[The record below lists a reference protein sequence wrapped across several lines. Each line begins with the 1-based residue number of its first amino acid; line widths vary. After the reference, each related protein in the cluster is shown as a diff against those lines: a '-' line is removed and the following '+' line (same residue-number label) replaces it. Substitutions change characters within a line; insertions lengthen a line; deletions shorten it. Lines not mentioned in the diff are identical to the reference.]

1 MMVKLTDPIGYLEL
15 SVRARKCL
23 KYDGVNTIF
32 DLFVHLLFGLPGTYM
47 RPHRLTEGFRMIV
60 PLIAPFMHIATED
73 GDVEIREE
81 DLSVI
86 TDAELRMLR
95 ISREEL
101 RRCFGEAME
110 MMRGATQADW
120 VQARPVA
127 VPLNRKWEVHATTR
141 TPVP

>member
-1 MMVKLTDPIGYLEL
+1 
-15 SVRARKCL
+15 
-23 KYDGVNTIF
+23 
-32 DLFVHLLFGLPGTYM
+32 
-47 RPHRLTEGFRMIV
+47 MIV
-60 PLIAPFMHIATED
+60 PLIAPFMHISTED

-110 MMRGATQADW
+110 MMRGAAQADW
-120 VQARPVA
+120 AQARPVA
-127 VPLNRKWEVHATTR
+127 VSLNRKWEVHTICYNAYSHPLMQGPTMGKA
-141 TPVP
+141 